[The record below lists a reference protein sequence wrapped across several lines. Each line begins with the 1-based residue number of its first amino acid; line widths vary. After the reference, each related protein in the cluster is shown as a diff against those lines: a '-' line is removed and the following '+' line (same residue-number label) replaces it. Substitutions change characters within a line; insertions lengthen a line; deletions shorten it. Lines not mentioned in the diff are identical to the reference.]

1 MLAEHLAVG
10 VFDEAGAHC
19 DVVAQP
25 GAGITFGDE
34 ADVVGVGLLR
44 HGEAAL
50 CRLRTYLCLGGG
62 VRQREPGVLEL
73 FVGEHAEHVGLVLGP
88 VGSAVQFA
96 VAFFGGDD
104 AGVVAGHHG
113 VEAECEGAFE

>member
-1 MLAEHLAVG
+1 MI
-10 VFDEAGAHC
+10 GAHC

-25 GAGITFGDE
+25 GTGIAFGDE

-50 CRLRTYLCLGGG
+50 CRLRTYLCLGGCPPG
-62 VRQREPGVLEL
+62 EPGVLEL
-73 FVGEHAEHVGLVLGP
+73 FVGEHAEHVGLVLCP
-88 VGSAVQFA
+88 VGGAVQFA
-96 VAFFGGDD
+96 VAVFGGDD
-104 AGVVAGHHG
+104 AGVVVGHYG

>member
-1 MLAEHLAVG
+1 MLAQHLAVG

-50 CRLRTYLCLGGG
+50 CRLRTYLRLGGG
-62 VRQREPGVLEL
+62 VRQGEPGVLEL
-73 FVGEHAEHVGLVLGP
+73 FVGEHTEHVGLVLSP
-88 VGSAVQFA
+88 VGGAVQFA
-96 VAFFGGDD
+96 VAVFGGDD